1 MDLFIIEKLQSCMIL
16 STEPGSHEQERC
28 LSCVEKRSFLS
39 VVVSKQVCSKIAFI
53 AGINDHLIDFFLLIA
68 VISHFT
74 ASKLL
79 CHIASECFIIQRGM
93 QMSET
98 VVIFFTHIKRLY
110 SIRLQSL
117 ACRHQVIPAL
127 DALRIDVIFTQN
139 VFIIEQHDLI
149 CRKWHA
155 VNPVHPVRTV
165 VCQAF
170 AQRVEAFPPLRIL
183 LIVWIHL
190 YDQIGLHILCSSGT
204 AVFYKNIRHGGWIGH
219 QHGF

>member
-1 MDLFIIEKLQSCMIL
+1 
-16 STEPGSHEQERC
+16 
-28 LSCVEKRSFLS
+28 
-39 VVVSKQVCSKIAFI
+39 
-53 AGINDHLIDFFLLIA
+53 
-68 VISHFT
+68 
-74 ASKLL
+74 
-79 CHIASECFIIQRGM
+79 
-93 QMSET
+93 MSET

-170 AQRVEAFPPLRIL
+170 AQRVEASPPLRIL